1 VADIDRAGSFHR
13 HLVLGAKL
21 DAMDSRH
28 GRTACRI
35 TLAAVLFAVSAT
47 FFFVM
52 AWHRLEAVGFFEAIC
67 PGRKSWDIGTIGH
80 VFVLMTLF
88 YILGHAIFNRRYK

>member
-1 VADIDRAGSFHR
+1 
-13 HLVLGAKL
+13 
-21 DAMDSRH
+21 
-28 GRTACRI
+28 
-35 TLAAVLFAVSAT
+35 
-47 FFFVM
+47 M